1 MSRGRDVSLPPI
13 LSWVQRWTRLTALTD
28 AADKPATLTQ
38 AWLRTT
44 AGVVTLLVC
53 LQLIT
58 GLLLAFYYVPSSE
71 SAHTTV
77 SYVEK
82 VVQAGAWIRAL
93 HHYGSQWLT
102 LALVL
107 HLAQMIWF
115 RSYLRRPVGW
125 IASVALLGIML
136 AEGATGYSLP
146 WDVRAFFA
154 TRVTES
160 MVGGIPIVGQNLRQ
174 WILGGSQISPATL
187 MRFFAFHA
195 IFLPAFVLAVVV
207 SRYFIF
213 REPSQTGD
221 DSTAGNSWRMIQ
233 FTRNTISAGAV
244 FLALAVYALFH
255 HAPLGPPADTAD
267 MGYLPRPGP
276 QFLWLFELLRLLPG
290 NLASVLGTA
299 LPAAVLLALA
309 SLPFTAE
316 SINRRFRSGSA
327 PRLIASL
334 FFLVVLMVAA
344 LTAAAYIQDAR
355 DPLLR
360 EELARQ
366 AQEER
371 EYLLQPFTPLRL
383 DSTGEANTAAVA
395 PSPTTPSLTQ
405 INLPANGDPPQS
417 YISNCAQ
424 CHGFNGE
431 GTALF
436 PRLTGVSS
444 KPRRTPEDLVNLLDD
459 PRAYGLKPP
468 MNSFANKLS
477 PMEKLEIAQWLG
489 TLKKRGRGKR

>member
-1 MSRGRDVSLPPI
+1 
-13 LSWVQRWTRLTALTD
+13 LTALSD
-28 AADKPATLTQ
+28 IADEPATATEG
-38 AWLRTT
+38 WLRTT
-44 AGVVTLLVC
+44 AGVVTLLFC

-82 VVQAGAWIRAL
+82 VVQSGAWIRAI

-102 LALVL
+102 LALLL
-107 HLAQMIWF
+107 HIAQMIWF
-115 RSYLRRPVGW
+115 QSYLRRPVGW
-125 IASVALLGIML
+125 IAGVALLGL
-136 AEGATGYSLP
+136 VLVEGATGYSLP

-160 MVGGIPIVGQNLRQ
+160 MVGGIPIFGQNLRQ
-174 WILGGSQISPATL
+174 WILGGSQISPPTL
-187 MRFFAFHA
+187 IRFFAFHA
-195 IFLPAFVLAVVV
+195 IVFPALMLAVVV

-213 REPSQTGD
+213 REPSPTEAY
-221 DSTAGNSWRMIQ
+221 STSGNSWRMMQ
-233 FTRNTISAGAV
+233 FTRNTVAAGAV
-244 FLALAVYALFH
+244 FTALAVYALTH
-255 HAPLGPPADTAD
+255 HAPLGPQADTAD

-276 QFLWLFELLRLLPG
+276 QFLWLFELLKLLPG
-290 NLASVLGTA
+290 SLASVLGTA

-309 SLPFTAE
+309 SLPF
-316 SINRRFRSGSA
+316 IGDGLNRRFGTRSA
-327 PRLIASL
+327 PRLIASV
-334 FFLVVLMVAA
+334 FFIVVLMVGA

-355 DPLLR
+355 DPGVR
-360 EELARQ
+360 EQLARQ
-366 AQEER
+366 AQEES

-383 DSTGEANTAAVA
+383 DSTEDANTAAVA
-395 PSPTTPSLTQ
+395 PSPTPAASPQ

-436 PRLTGVSS
+436 PRLAGVSS
-444 KPRRTPEDLVNLLDD
+444 KPRRAPEDLVKLLDD
-459 PRAYGLKPP
+459 PLAYGLKPP
-468 MNSFANKLS
+468 MNSFAKKLS
-477 PMEKLEIAQWLG
+477 LNEKQEIALWLG
-489 TLKKRGRGKR
+489 TLKRRGRGKR